1 MTEMKIQRSLPLFLC
16 CVVLI
21 LINACAT
28 YPRSGQAALTGTWV
42 NSLGTVWTC
51 RADGTFDV
59 DLNGDGK
66 RDAWGTVS
74 VAGDTATIQRVGG
87 INPKGCNGPGVY
99 KFTRRDKDSLQL
111 TLVSDA
117 CKLRKKNALL
127 PWHRK

>member
-1 MTEMKIQRSLPLFLC
+1 MKIQSSLQFFLA
-16 CVVLI
+16 CVVLM
-21 LINACAT
+21 LVDACAT
-28 YPRSGQAALTGTWV
+28 YTPTGQAALTGTWT

-59 DLNGDGK
+59 DLNRDGK
-66 RDAWGTVS
+66 RDAWGTVTVS
-74 VAGDTATIQRVGG
+74 GDTATIQRVGG

-99 KFTRRDKDSLQL
+99 KFTRPDKDSLQF

-117 CKLRKKNALL
+117 CKLRKKNVLL

>member
-1 MTEMKIQRSLPLFLC
+1 MKIQRSLQLL
-16 CVVLI
+16 VVCFVLMLI
-21 LINACAT
+21 DACAT
-28 YPRSGQAALTGTWV
+28 YPRTGQAALAGTWT

-59 DLNGDGK
+59 DLNRDGK
-66 RDAWGTVS
+66 RDAWGTVTAS
-74 VAGDTATIQRVGG
+74 GDTATIQRVGG

-99 KFTRRDKDSLQL
+99 KFTRPDKDSLEF

-117 CKLRKKNALL
+117 CRLRKKNVLL